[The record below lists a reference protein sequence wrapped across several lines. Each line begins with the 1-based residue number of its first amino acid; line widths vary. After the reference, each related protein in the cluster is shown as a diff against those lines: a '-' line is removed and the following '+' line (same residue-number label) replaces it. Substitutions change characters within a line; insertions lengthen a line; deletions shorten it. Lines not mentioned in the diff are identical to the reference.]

1 MKKFLKLIGIFA
13 GLGILA
19 GLGII
24 AFMPWMDR
32 SGATD
37 DKLAASYSGDE
48 LIPSPRIR
56 AAAGLA

>member
-1 MKKFLKLIGIFA
+1 MKKFLKRIGIFA

-19 GLGII
+19 GPGII

-37 DKLAASYSGDE
+37 DE
-48 LIPSPRIR
+48 R
-56 AAAGLA
+56 ARHTRVMN